1 MGCPLE
7 NLVGSLELTV
17 LLLERLHLFRV
28 VGADPRH
35 VALVNVSLTHPGAH
49 RLGAV
54 PQLLS
59 NALDRPVLGTE
70 LGTQR
75 PDHPHRSG
83 LLFEAVATRGRLPRG
98 GVLRHESI
106 LVSKRWRLQLTQ
118 GDSLQALDAHQ
129 GHRVLEVGTGTGYN
143 AALLCH
149 RLGPDNVT
157 SIDIDTGLVDR
168 ARERLAAFDYF
179 PHLEAT
185 DGAAGC

>member
-1 MGCPLE
+1 
-7 NLVGSLELTV
+7 
-17 LLLERLHLFRV
+17 LFA
-28 VGADPRH
+28 GAAPRH
-35 VALVNVSLTHPGAH
+35 VALVTVSLTHPGAH

-98 GVLRHESI
+98 GVLRHESN

-118 GDSLQALDAHQ
+118 GDS
-129 GHRVLEVGTGTGYN
+129 
-143 AALLCH
+143 
-149 RLGPDNVT
+149 VT
-157 SIDIDTGLVDR
+157 PNS
-168 ARERLAAFDYF
+168 ARWPPA
-179 PHLEAT
+179 PSC
-185 DGAAGC
+185 GAR